1 MSVKTSACK
10 CDFAQGPDQRRMD
23 HDVDNAEGG
32 KRARCAFQALRAAA
46 ADAGDA
52 QSVGAHIIDVSCAF
66 RPSSDGPRTMDNVA
80 IRQSRLDGDPREGR
94 TVRAC
99 HYFRDQIRRPTVS
112 RCKFSHRS
120 HQTRCRPYR
129 IETRSGEPRT
139 ETDYSAAGSFK
150 GSLIASKVANSTA
163 QGSPF
168 TFSTFRM

>member
-1 MSVKTSACK
+1 VSIKTSACE
-10 CDFAQGPDQRRMD
+10 CNFSQGLGRRGMGY
-23 HDVDNAEGG
+23 DVDNVEGG
-32 KRARCAFQALRAAA
+32 KRARCAFQTTRAGGAN
-46 ADAGDA
+46 AGDA

-66 RPSSDGPRTMDNVA
+66 RPSSDGPCTMDNVA

-94 TVRAC
+94 TVGAR

-112 RCKFSHRS
+112 SCKFSHRS

-129 IETRSGEPRT
+129 IEPRSGEPRT
-139 ETDYSAAGSFK
+139 ETNYSAAGSFK